1 MKLTS
6 GQQAPLFSTK
16 DIFGNTIDLAQIQDQ
31 KIILSFF
38 RYAECPMCNLQIAKI
53 MQQKEFFFKHNLK
66 LITVFESSTESLK
79 ESIAERHAFDFTII
93 ADTNRELYQLYGV
106 HPSWVKTMRTLSFTG
121 MQHFKLALKMG
132 FKEVDKIEG
141 RVNQIPADFLI
152 NTNKTIQIAHYG
164 DSIIDHY
171 PLEEL
176 FKNVER

>member
-66 LITVFESSTESLK
+66 LITVLSL
-79 ESIAERHAFDFTII
+79 
-93 ADTNRELYQLYGV
+93 QLKV
-106 HPSWVKTMRTLSFTG
+106 
-121 MQHFKLALKMG
+121 
-132 FKEVDKIEG
+132 
-141 RVNQIPADFLI
+141 
-152 NTNKTIQIAHYG
+152 
-164 DSIIDHY
+164 
-171 PLEEL
+171 
-176 FKNVER
+176 